1 MQDRRYPVVYLLHG
15 YGMTPEDLG
24 AAIVF
29 IGNWMNN
36 GTDSMSTRL
45 AKAIVVYVDGRCR
58 VDESGKAECIKG
70 NFFTDSAR
78 DDGSKAESWWLELME
93 HIDSSYRTMPP
104 TEIDWSE

>member
-1 MQDRRYPVVYLLHG
+1 
-15 YGMTPEDLG
+15 
-24 AAIVF
+24 
-29 IGNWMNN
+29 MNN
-36 GTDSMSTRL
+36 GTERMSTRL

-58 VDESGKAECIKG
+58 VDASGKAECIKG